1 MGDIFIKLGMIV
13 LFFGVMIAVGFYCR
27 RHSQSVD
34 GFVLG
39 GRNVGAWFTAF
50 AYGTSYFSAVI
61 MVGYSGQFGWKYG
74 IASTWIGLGNAL
86 IGSYMAW
93 TILGRR
99 TRVMT
104 QHLHS
109 QTMPDFFLKRYGS
122 RGLKLGAAAII
133 FVFLIPY
140 AASLYNGLS
149 RLFAMAFSVDYTIC
163 IVIMA
168 LLTAVYVIAG
178 GYMATV
184 INDFIQ
190 GVIMFFGIIAIIAAV
205 LRGFGGFQ
213 QAVTSLAQV
222 NDPAVSSAPGA
233 FTSFFGPD
241 LFNLTAVVILTSLGT
256 WSLPQM
262 TQKFY
267 AIKDEQAIMKGTIIS
282 TRFAVVVAGGCYF
295 MGGFGR
301 LLSDRVDIAANG
313 YDSIIPT
320 MFESFSPLLL
330 SLVIVLVLAA
340 SMSTLSSIVLTSS
353 TTLTLD
359 LISELRGEKLDE
371 KKQIVYI
378 RGLILVF
385 IIISAVIAV
394 LQYKYNIAFIAQ
406 LMGLSWGAMAGA
418 FLGPFL
424 YGLYSKR
431 VTVPAVW
438 TSFIF
443 GVGLMLLNMFAKS
456 AFPVWLQ
463 SPINCGAFVMLAS
476 LVIVPLVSAVTKAP
490 GKAMVEEIF
499 SCYELI
505 VTVPAKASIGY
516 SQNAVP
522 AKRSN
527 RKKKK

>member
-1 MGDIFIKLGMIV
+1 MGDLFIKIGMIV
-13 LFFGVMIAVGFYCR
+13 LFFGVMVAVGFYCR
-27 RHSQSVD
+27 RHSESVD

-109 QTMPDFFLKRYGS
+109 QTMPDFFMKRYGS

-149 RLFAMAFSVDYTIC
+149 RLFAMAFSVDYTVC
-163 IVIMA
+163 IVFMA

-190 GVIMFFGIIAIIAAV
+190 GVIMFFGILAIIAAV

-213 QAVTSLAQV
+213 QAMVSLAEV
-222 NDPAVSSAPGA
+222 NDPAVSTAPGA

-241 LFNLTAVVILTSLGT
+241 LFNLAAVVILTSLGT

-267 AIKDEQAIMKGTIIS
+267 AIKDEQAIVKGTVIS
-282 TRFAVVVAGGCYF
+282 TLFAVVVAGGCYF

-359 LISELRGEKLDE
+359 LITELGGNKNDE
-371 KKQIVYI
+371 KKQIVFI
-378 RGLILVF
+378 RSLILVF
-385 IIISAVIAV
+385 ILLSAIIAIF
-394 LQYKYNIAFIAQ
+394 QYKYNITFIAQ

-424 YGLYSKR
+424 YGLYSRK

-438 TSFIF
+438 CSFVF
-443 GVGLMLLNMFAKS
+443 GVGLMLLNMFFKS
-456 AFPVWLQ
+456 AFPAWLA

-476 LVIVPLVSAVTKAP
+476 LVIVPVVSALTKAP
-490 GKAMVEEIF
+490 PAKMVEDIF
-499 SCYELI
+499 SCYDQT
-505 VTVPAKASIGY
+505 VTVPVKSSIGY
-516 SQNAVP
+516 GKAP
-522 AKRSN
+522 ASTGKS
-527 RKKKK
+527 KKKKK

>member
-1 MGDIFIKLGMIV
+1 MGALLIKLGMIV
-13 LFFGVMIAVGFYCR
+13 LFFGLMIGVGLYCR
-27 RHSQSVD
+27 RHSDSVD
-34 GFVLG
+34 NFILG
-39 GRNVGAWFTAF
+39 GRSVGAWFTAF

-61 MVGYSGQFGWKYG
+61 MVGYSGQFGWRYG
-74 IASTWIGLGNAL
+74 LAATWIGLGNTL

-93 TILGRR
+93 TLLGRR

-104 QHLHS
+104 QHLQS

-122 RGLKLGAAAII
+122 RGLKLCAAAII
-133 FVFLIPY
+133 FVFMIPY

-149 RLFAMAFSVDYTIC
+149 RLFAMAFSVDYTVC

-168 LLTAVYVIAG
+168 LLTAAYVMAG

-213 QAVTSLAQV
+213 QAIVDLAKV

-241 LFNLTAVVILTSLGT
+241 LFNLAAVVILTSLGT

-267 AIKDEQAIMKGTIIS
+267 AIKDEQAIIKGTVIS
-282 TRFAVVVAGGCYF
+282 TLFALVVAGGCYF
-295 MGGFGR
+295 MGSFGR
-301 LLSDRVDIAANG
+301 LLSDRVDIAKSG
-313 YDSIIPT
+313 YDAIIPT
-320 MFESFSPLLL
+320 MFESFPSLLL

-359 LISELRGEKLDE
+359 LFQELRGNKLEE
-371 KKQIVYI
+371 KKQIGMI
-378 RGLILVF
+378 RGLILLF
-385 IIISAVIAV
+385 ILLSAVIAI
-394 LQYKYNIAFIAQ
+394 LQYKFSIAFIAQ
-406 LMGLSWGAMAGA
+406 LMGLSWGAMAGS
-418 FLGPFL
+418 FLGPFV

-431 VTVPAVW
+431 VTAPAVW
-438 TSFIF
+438 TSFLF
-443 GVGLMLLNMFAKS
+443 GVGLMLLNMFVKPS
-456 AFPVWLQ
+456 FPAWLQ

-476 LVIVPLVSAVTKAP
+476 LVLVPAVSAITKVKDPA
-490 GKAMVEEIF
+490 GVEKIF
-499 SCYELI
+499 ACYERT

-516 SQNAVP
+516 SASAP
-522 AKRSN
+522 A
-527 RKKKK
+527 RKKKKK

>member
-1 MGDIFIKLGMIV
+1 MTDFFIKIGMIV
-13 LFFGVMIAVGFYCR
+13 LFFGVMLFVGFYCR
-27 RHSQSVD
+27 RHSESVD

-93 TILGRR
+93 TLLGRR

-104 QHLHS
+104 RHLRS
-109 QTMPDFFLKRYGS
+109 QTMPDFFMKRYGD

-149 RLFAMAFSVDYTIC
+149 RLFAMAFSVDYTVC
-163 IVIMA
+163 IVLMA

-190 GVIMFFGIIAIIAAV
+190 GVIMFFGIIAIISAV

-213 QAVTSLAQV
+213 QAMLSLAQV
-222 NDPAVSSAPGA
+222 SDPAVSPAPGV

-241 LFNLTAVVILTSLGT
+241 LFNLLCVVILTSLGT

-267 AIKDEQAIMKGTIIS
+267 AIKDEQAIVKGTVIS
-282 TRFAVVVAGGCYF
+282 TLFAVVVAGGCYF

-301 LLSDRVDIAANG
+301 LLSGQVDVAASG
-313 YDSIIPT
+313 YDAIIPA
-320 MFESFSPLLL
+320 MFRDFTPLLL

-359 LISELRGEKLDE
+359 LIGELRGGKIDE
-371 KKQIVYI
+371 KKQIVAI
-378 RGLILVF
+378 RALILVF
-385 IIISAVIAV
+385 IVISAIIAIF
-394 LQYKYNIAFIAQ
+394 QYKYNIAFIAQ

-418 FLGPFL
+418 FLGPYL
-424 YGLYSKR
+424 YGLYSKH

-438 TSFIF
+438 TSFVF
-443 GVGLMLLNMFAKS
+443 GVGLMLMNMFFKS
-456 AFPVWLQ
+456 SFPGWLQ

-476 LVIVPLVSAVTKAP
+476 LAIVPLVSAMTKAP
-490 GKAMVEEIF
+490 DASFVEGIF
-499 SCYELI
+499 SCYEQT
-505 VTVPAKASIGY
+505 VTVPARASIGY
-516 SQNAVP
+516 GKP
-522 AKRSN
+522 ASGGKN
-527 RKKKK
+527 RKKKR

>member
-1 MGDIFIKLGMIV
+1 MSDVFIKLGMIV
-13 LFFGVMIAVGFYCR
+13 LFFGVMIGVGLYCR
-27 RHSQSVD
+27 RHSSTVD

-104 QHLHS
+104 RHLGS
-109 QTMPDFFLKRYGS
+109 QTMPDFFMRRYGS

-149 RLFAMAFSVDYTIC
+149 RLFAMAFSVDYTVC

-205 LRGFGGFQ
+205 LRGFGGFRT
-213 QAVTSLAQV
+213 ALESLAQV
-222 NDPAVSSAPGA
+222 QDASVSAAPGV

-241 LFNLTAVVILTSLGT
+241 LFNLICVVILTSLGT

-267 AIKDEQAIMKGTIIS
+267 AIKDEQAIVKGTVIS
-282 TRFAVVVAGGCYF
+282 TLFAVVVAGGCYF

-320 MFESFSPLLL
+320 MFEQFTPLLL

-340 SMSTLSSIVLTSS
+340 SMSTLSSIVLTSA

-359 LISELRGEKLDE
+359 LISELKGKAMDE
-371 KKQIVYI
+371 KQKIGSI
-378 RGLILVF
+378 RVLLLVF
-385 IIISAVIAV
+385 IVISAVIAIF
-394 LQYKYNIAFIAQ
+394 QYKYNVTFIAQ

-418 FLGPFL
+418 FLGPYL
-424 YGLYSKR
+424 YGLYNKR

-438 TSFIF
+438 VSFIF
-443 GVGLMLLNMFAKS
+443 GVGLMLLNMFVKPS
-456 AFPVWLQ
+456 
-463 SPINCGAFVMLAS
+463 
-476 LVIVPLVSAVTKAP
+476 
-490 GKAMVEEIF
+490 
-499 SCYELI
+499 
-505 VTVPAKASIGY
+505 
-516 SQNAVP
+516 
-522 AKRSN
+522 
-527 RKKKK
+527 